1 MFRRIYGSWSM
12 WQDVSG
18 GQCELQPSRSS
29 VSCFPWVTVRF
40 LVRGRAEL
48 RNLAVTHDPQGFANV
63 VAVVGPTATRCEW
76 CGGTGIQTWQALIA
90 GAGHAG
96 GFLSNPGIHGS
107 HPEFATLI
115 TSGFHTQMALNYPS
129 ICVNKS
135 GTRIRLDDWIGKFIW
150 YFNRF
155 NIQ

>member
-1 MFRRIYGSWSM
+1 MNFMEHVSENLRQLVHVARRIWG
-12 WQDVSG
+12 
-18 GQCELQPSRSS
+18 P
-29 VSCFPWVTVRF
+29 VRTP
-40 LVRGRAEL
+40 RAEL

-135 GTRIRLDDWIGKFIW
+135 GTRIRLDDWIGKFI
-150 YFNRF
+150 
-155 NIQ
+155 